1 MSRLDS
7 VIRRL
12 QAQRDCLEMAAG
24 LIDGIP
30 GPVLEFGLGNGRT
43 YDHLREILPKRE
55 IYVFDRQIAAHPAC
69 IPDDEH
75 MFLGE
80 LHDTLPGALE
90 RIGQQAALMH
100 FDIGSGDKAANEK
113 LARWIVPRANGLMA
127 RGGIAVTDQELTG
140 TAWIPIDLPDGVPAE
155 RYFMYRQDA
164 S

>member
-12 QAQRDCLEMAAG
+12 QAQRACLEMAAG
-24 LIDGIP
+24 LIDGVA

-43 YDHLREILPKRE
+43 YDHLREVLPARE
-55 IYVFDRQIAAHPAC
+55 IYVFDRQIAAHPDC
-69 IPDDEH
+69 IPDDKH

-80 LHDTLPGALE
+80 LRDTLPGTFE

-113 LARWIVPRANGLMA
+113 LAQWIVPQVNELMA
-127 RGGIAVTDQELTG
+127 PGGIAVADQELTD
-140 TAWIPIDLPDGVPAE
+140 TVWTRIDLPDGVPAE